1 MVEQRIK
8 ALLPEELKT
17 LTVIGE
23 LPSTPQNAI
32 AVMLYSGAGNA
43 EYFATGTV
51 CAPVIK
57 IVLRNQ
63 SYERAQ
69 QYIEDIKAV
78 LHRHHDDYFISI
90 FMQGYPMYLGKDEQK
105 LHEFQIVFNISVKE

>member
-8 ALLPEELKT
+8 ALFPEALESIT
-17 LTVIGE
+17 YIGE
-23 LPSTPQNAI
+23 LPSAPQNVIAI
-32 AVMLYSGAGNA
+32 MLYSGAGNA

-51 CAPVIK
+51 CKPVIK

-63 SYERAQ
+63 SYAQ
-69 QYIEDIKAV
+69 AKQYIEEIKEA

-90 FMQGYPMYLGKDEQK
+90 LMQGYPIYLGKDEQK
-105 LHEFQIVFNISVKE
+105 LHEFQIVFNINVKE